1 LWATGECRNCPPE
14 IGSKII
20 FAHLVL
26 FSFRPK
32 IALEMEY
39 RSGKQ
44 CRERYINQLDPLI
57 KKSMW
62 TVEEDS
68 TIKRIHFEIGKKWC
82 RYMDQLPG
90 RSDNAIKNRYHVI
103 SRDNYA
109 EHNLHHAASLAIVVT
124 QPEGVFVPETA
135 AVRLDRFRSA
145 RDLLDAKIEAL
156 DGVRDLRA
164 EEAVEDE
171 EEMQMH
177 ASADIF
183 ETLQE
188 GFSPCGSGGTPPSGA
203 TTAEVAV
210 DDHPAPKSSES
221 SVSTVP
227 STLSAASLFGNTAA
241 PQSQGEFA
249 SLDFGSQDFSTV
261 MDEFHFDFEDMCYE
275 YSHGTNG
282 EVLGVHA

>member
-1 LWATGECRNCPPE
+1 
-14 IGSKII
+14 
-20 FAHLVL
+20 
-26 FSFRPK
+26 
-32 IALEMEY
+32 MEF

-124 QPEGVFVPETA
+124 EPESGVFVEETA

-145 RDLLDAKIEAL
+145 RDLLDAKIDAL
-156 DGVRDLRA
+156 ERERQLLINQ
-164 EEAVEDE
+164 AVEDE
-171 EEMQMH
+171 EELQH
-177 ASADIF
+177 ARSANYLF
-183 ETLQE
+183 EALKA
-188 GFSPCGSGGTPPSGA
+188 GFNVGEEETNCGA
-203 TTAEVAV
+203 TPEVRVQMQVQEPRTA
-210 DDHPAPKSSES
+210 PQKKSAADSD
-221 SVSTVP
+221 STVQ
-227 STLSAASLFGNTAA
+227 SSLSEVSAFAANVSKSA
-241 PQSQGEFA
+241 EFA
-249 SLDFGSQDFSTV
+249 SLEFGCQDFSSV
-261 MDEFHFDFEDMCYE
+261 MDEFHFDFEDLCYE
-275 YSHGTNG
+275 YSHGSNG
-282 EVLGVHA
+282 EERALT

>member
-1 LWATGECRNCPPE
+1 
-14 IGSKII
+14 
-20 FAHLVL
+20 
-26 FSFRPK
+26 
-32 IALEMEY
+32 MEY

-124 QPEGVFVPETA
+124 QPEGAFVPETA
-135 AVRLDRFRSA
+135 AIRLDRFRSA

-156 DGVRDLRA
+156 ERERERLVSQ
-164 EEAVEDE
+164 AVEDE
-171 EEMQMH
+171 EEMQQ
-177 ASADIF
+177 AESADIF
-183 ETLQE
+183 ETLEE
-188 GFSPCGSGGTPPSGA
+188 GFNAGEISGA
-203 TTAEVAV
+203 TTAEVPVQDINTRGAHV
-210 DDHPAPKSSES
+210 NKSGAD
-221 SVSTVP
+221 SVSTVQ
-227 STLSAASLFGNTAA
+227 SSLSEASVFACPVYDLGHASKN
-241 PQSQGEFA
+241 PEFA

-275 YSHGTNG
+275 YSHGTDG
-282 EVLGVHA
+282 EVLA